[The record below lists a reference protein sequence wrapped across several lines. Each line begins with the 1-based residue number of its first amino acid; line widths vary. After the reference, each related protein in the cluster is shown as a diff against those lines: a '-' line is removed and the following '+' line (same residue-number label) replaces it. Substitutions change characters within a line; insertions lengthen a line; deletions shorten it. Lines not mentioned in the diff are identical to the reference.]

1 MRKLVQALYTLF
13 SYFLGIKSN
22 HFLLKTWISNIS
34 ASFILMSS
42 YVLGCLAM
50 YHYFSADWGKTAALC
65 LLAAVLFLTSL
76 ILYGIS
82 WLLKP
87 KKNFPGDIM
96 QSLGKSFDL
105 IHQANILKNMFSGV
119 FSKVLGSVLLMIM
132 FIIWEK
138 RHQRNNK

>member
-1 MRKLVQALYTLF
+1 MPFIVILTMKDTFIEKLSPCQHLV
-13 SYFLGIKSN
+13 K
-22 HFLLKTWISNIS
+22 
-34 ASFILMSS
+34 ASPSS